1 MFAKLIGLVLIA
13 IGGILFFKVLLPL
26 ISSLLL
32 WLQLALA
39 IGFIAVG
46 YRLIRRD

>member
-1 MFAKLIGLVLIA
+1 MFSKLIGLLFIVIGGVIFLNVLI
-13 IGGILFFKVLLPL
+13 PL

-32 WLQLALA
+32 WLELALA
-39 IGFIAVG
+39 IGCIAVG